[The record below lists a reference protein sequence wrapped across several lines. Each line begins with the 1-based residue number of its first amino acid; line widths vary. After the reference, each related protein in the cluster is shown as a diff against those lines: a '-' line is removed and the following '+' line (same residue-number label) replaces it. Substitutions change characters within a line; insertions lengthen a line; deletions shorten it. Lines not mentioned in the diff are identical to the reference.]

1 MLSAELL
8 SRSRSCA
15 TPPRLLASVFL
26 IKICCRGG
34 SKSSRERAPG
44 PLDHIFQRN
53 TTFLHDSDDDDKKQN
68 NEDWASADD
77 IPKISLGGENRTDAG
92 QFASVW
98 VSPELKA
105 YATQVGNA
113 RIDTIAVGGE
123 QLDAT
128 LYDLMLCASRDS
140 EGNSKDINGRL
151 AQMLV
156 KCVKDNIAGI
166 PTMSE
171 KRVFRYALTTLRTT
185 SEAKAIFTSILRK
198 AADELTNLPADD
210 KQRPTREITA
220 PQSPSG
226 SPSQSADGLNRNQVK
241 VFNLSP
247 QSDEANRSAANAS
260 ATGPARR
267 RRGCVGREAAA
278 VSSGKADAAGLSDLD
293 TIGARLRRA
302 VAKDDSA
309 ATERALRRLRRA
321 ATSAPE
327 PPPADL
333 LRVVKVRDRL
343 HSILSSAATESLARR
358 KRERGGGG
366 GIRKESDR
374 AETGACRAQFTSCR
388 RGSVRT
394 RTFSGR
400 ASAPSHTVGT
410 RRARRACP
418 TPSPHRL
425 GDPQN
430 TCTHACFLPSSPR
443 FQPPLP
449 PTTSPN
455 LPFPLLPSR
464 NCGNHPTAMWPPPP
478 PPPPPLAGCAGRLT
492 AGTRPWP
499 AGFGENSPPPPPPPP
514 PPPARRRVPECAIG
528 RAPHLARIEQSAY
541 FYHERPSGRWQR
553 RAATAVWASDRRG
566 QRNIRPGTA
575 AVFNRLG
582 CAAVGGGL
590 ASLTASLREQRAVSA
605 PSGP

>member
-34 SKSSRERAPG
+34 SKSSRKRAPG

-210 KQRPTREITA
+210 KQRPTHEITA

-293 TIGARLRRA
+293 SIGARLRRA

-358 KRERGGGG
+358 KRERGHSQGERPSRERGLSRTVHVVPARIG
-366 GIRKESDR
+366 PHPHLLGTGKC
-374 AETGACRAQFTSCR
+374 AEPYR
-388 RGSVRT
+388 RH
-394 RTFSGR
+394 
-400 ASAPSHTVGT
+400 APGPPGLPYPLS
-410 RRARRACP
+410 
-418 TPSPHRL
+418 PSPRRSPKHMHTRL
-425 GDPQN
+425 
-430 TCTHACFLPSSPR
+430 FS
-443 FQPPLP
+443 
-449 PTTSPN
+449 
-455 LPFPLLPSR
+455 PLLPSL
-464 NCGNHPTAMWPPPP
+464 PTPTPPHDFPQSSVP
-478 PPPPPLAGCAGRLT
+478 ASPFQELRKSPHGDVAAAAAAAAAACRLRRSSDGRHQTVAGRL
-492 AGTRPWP
+492 
-499 AGFGENSPPPPPPPP
+499 
-514 PPPARRRVPECAIG
+514 RRR
-528 RAPHLARIEQSAY
+528 LAAAAAAAAAAAGP
-541 FYHERPSGRWQR
+541 PSG
-553 RAATAVWASDRRG
+553 A
-566 QRNIRPGTA
+566 
-575 AVFNRLG
+575 
-582 CAAVGGGL
+582 
-590 ASLTASLREQRAVSA
+590 
-605 PSGP
+605 